1 MSSVYLC
8 LWFKCVLCVLG
19 VCVNLWL
26 EECVYVRVSY
36 FVCRF
41 VYICVCGLNVF
52 VSVWCMCVCMCLE
65 ESV

>member
-1 MSSVYLC
+1 MC
-8 LWFKCVLCVLG
+8 LCVLG

-52 VSVWCMCVCMCLE
+52 VCVWCMCVCMCLE